1 MADLPKQR
9 GVVGAAVSKKNNR
22 QLNRE
27 PLSVKATMT
36 ATATRTAKKSNRF
49 LDSSKTSTLH
59 NVFLQLRHDY
69 LIKYAYFVK
78 CYFNRFASISDPEK

>member
-1 MADLPKQR
+1 MADLPKQH

-27 PLSVKATMT
+27 LLSVKATMT

-49 LDSSKTSTLH
+49 LD
-59 NVFLQLRHDY
+59 
-69 LIKYAYFVK
+69 
-78 CYFNRFASISDPEK
+78 